1 MKNNTYFQAMGQT
14 FTEYEKARAA
24 QEPGLAYP
32 FTNGQVKAYRAWV
45 SSTRSESSRFEVQ
58 DLPWPRDIHD
68 FVETLRAAGV
78 AEFAVTDH
86 STGLMEGLHGLVA
99 EGCTM
104 QGLCTVTRSEFR
116 WGGNG
121 TEEYQG
127 ILFRA

>member
-1 MKNNTYFQAMGQT
+1 MTDQINAYFRALEQASNESTLTDGRH
-14 FTEYEKARAA
+14 RA
-24 QEPGLAYP
+24 YI
-32 FTNGQVKAYRAWV
+32 AWFKSIRNQ
-45 SSTRSESSRFEVQ
+45 SSTFEVD

-78 AEFAVTDH
+78 AEFAVTDR
-86 STGLMEGLHGLVA
+86 STGLMEGLHKLVA

-127 ILFRA
+127 ILFHT